1 MGQRTIG
8 ESMSRQCDEYEFA
21 RKIMK
26 REQKNPNVY
35 TRNRKEAMLTR
46 VAKEFGDKGLKEFSK
61 EFKKD
66 LRHAGQ

>member
-1 MGQRTIG
+1 MTHENQ
-8 ESMSRQCDEYEFA
+8 EYEFA

-26 REQKNPNVY
+26 REKRHPNVY

-46 VAKEFGDKGLKEFSK
+46 VQKQFGDKGLKEFSK

-66 LRHAGQ
+66 LGL